1 MGFTKNK
8 GQPEPEEGFPPN
20 SPSSPCAVGKE
31 AEKVRWA
38 WRSRGTGGTLSMSL
52 RQSQASQ
59 SVTAEAAEPVST
71 IRLQDSAGPPWQQA
85 SHLGLPASRNMS

>member
-8 GQPEPEEGFPPN
+8 GQPEPKEGFPPN

-38 WRSRGTGGTLSMSL
+38 WRGRGTGGTLSMSL
-52 RQSQASQ
+52 QQSQASQ
-59 SVTAEAAEPVST
+59 SVTAEAAEPVSSWKT
-71 IRLQDSAGPPWQQA
+71 GNGHQQEVEINA
-85 SHLGLPASRNMS
+85 AL